1 MSRVVVLCV
10 QKMALHGETPFLLGL
25 RVQYVSNIIMKR
37 VQAVMHHIITVF
49 RTVASRNVSGR
60 LPYLQLVVVAASI
73 RYLLYSTK
81 MPIRVVV

>member
-25 RVQYVSNIIMKR
+25 RVQYVSNIILKR
-37 VQAVMHHIITVF
+37 VQAVMHHITVF

-60 LPYLQLVVVAASI
+60 LPYLQLVVVVATI
-73 RYLLYSTK
+73 RYYLLYLTN